1 MTQRLYYTDPSL
13 RTFDAT
19 IAAVHRRDNSLAVT
33 LDRTAFYPTS
43 GGQPFDTG
51 TLGGFRVVD
60 VIDQEDGSVV
70 HVLNL
75 ELRTKNLEPEPGHRN
90 LEPGTLN
97 LEPGAPSATSASS

>member
-70 HVLNL
+70 HVLNV
-75 ELRTKNLEPEPGHRN
+75 ELRTKNSKAR
-90 LEPGTLN
+90 TKK
-97 LEPGAPSATSASS
+97 